1 MALRLKVVPAAAFA
15 GTAVDALLALAANH
29 EYPVV
34 GLPTGK
40 TPVGLYEELAR
51 LAGGRRAEVPSW
63 HPFAIDEYL
72 GPRNHPCS
80 NRAFFARHWER
91 IPGAPPVEQFDP
103 EAANADA
110 EATGFAARLAAIGGL
125 DIAVVGIGLNGHL
138 AFNEPGSARDWTA
151 RVVTLHPES
160 RASAATCWGDE
171 TPTRGL
177 TLGLAELLAARS
189 VLLLAN
195 GAAKAE
201 IVAGALRGPVSPD
214 CPASFL
220 QVHPEVTVVLDEA
233 AARSL

>member
-1 MALRLKVVPAAAFA
+1 MPPRIAAVPAARFA
-15 GTAVDALLALAANH
+15 RAALNELMALAARFAR
-29 EYPVV
+29 PVV

-40 TPVGLYEELAR
+40 TPVGPYGELAR
-51 LAGGRRAEVPSW
+51 LAAGGRADVQSW
-63 HPFAIDEYL
+63 RPFAIDEYL
-72 GPRNHPCS
+72 GSRNHPCS
-80 NRAFFARHWER
+80 NRAFFARHWGA

-103 EAANADA
+103 EARDADA
-110 EATGFAARLAAIGGL
+110 EATGFAARLATIGGL
-125 DIAVVGIGLNGHL
+125 DIAVVGIGMNGHL
-138 AFNEPGSARDWTA
+138 AFNEPGSARDCTA
-151 RVVTLHPES
+151 RTVRLHPES
-160 RASAATCWGDE
+160 RASAAACWGNE

-195 GAAKAE
+195 GADKAG

-220 QVHPEVTVVLDEA
+220 QEHPEVTVVLDEA